1 MDTGQTKL
9 PAPRNAQTDL
19 REQEA
24 LLRKEYEYEKGL
36 YEQSTRSADIHRR
49 IRQGVCWYPVHI
61 GDHRYNSL
69 NQLTVEVQRL
79 EEDDTEHS
87 FEYGRPVRFFRPAE
101 DGTLR
106 YFNFPAVISYVQDS
120 RMVVT
125 MPGSQALAN
134 IAATADLGIQ
144 LYFDDTS
151 YKTMFA
157 ALREVAAARDNR
169 LAHLREVLLGT
180 QPATS
185 RTLPAVRFPWL
196 NASQEEAVN
205 RVLTAREV
213 AVVHGPPG
221 TGKTT
226 TLVEAVFETLHRENQ
241 VLVCAQSNTAVD
253 WIAEKLVDRGIRVLR
268 IGNPT
273 RVNDKMLEFTYER
286 RFEAHPDYPEL
297 WNLRKAVREALS
309 RLRKGNRNDRE
320 RLHNHLSKLRARATE
335 LEIRIDA
342 ALFDEA
348 RVIACTL
355 VGSANRILERKRFSS
370 LFIDEAAQAIEA
382 ACWIAIT
389 KSDRVIL
396 AGDHC
401 QLPPTVKCPE
411 ALHGGLGKT
420 LLEKI
425 VHTHPGNV
433 SLLRIQYRMHEDIM
447 RFPSR
452 WFYHNALIAAPEVK
466 HRGILDYDTT
476 ITWIDTSER
485 ECEEKTV
492 GEGTGRLNTG
502 EAELLLHQL
511 RLYMERIGH
520 DRLLDERID
529 FGVISPYRAQ
539 VQYLRH
545 LIRRAPFFR
554 PFRHLITVHTVDGF
568 QGQERDVIFI
578 SLVRANAGGQIGFL
592 RDLRRMNVAITRA
605 RMKLVILGDTATL
618 TRHPFYQALH
628 EYILSHAST
637 H

>member
-1 MDTGQTKL
+1 M
-9 PAPRNAQTDL
+9 
-19 REQEA
+19 
-24 LLRKEYEYEKGL
+24 
-36 YEQSTRSADIHRR
+36 
-49 IRQGVCWYPVHI
+49 
-61 GDHRYNSL
+61 
-69 NQLTVEVQRL
+69 
-79 EEDDTEHS
+79 
-87 FEYGRPVRFFRPAE
+87 
-101 DGTLR
+101 
-106 YFNFPAVISYVQDS
+106 
-120 RMVVT
+120 
-125 MPGSQALAN
+125 
-134 IAATADLGIQ
+134 
-144 LYFDDTS
+144 
-151 YKTMFA
+151 
-157 ALREVAAARDNR
+157 
-169 LAHLREVLLGT
+169 
-180 QPATS
+180 
-185 RTLPAVRFPWL
+185 
-196 NASQEEAVN
+196 
-205 RVLTAREV
+205 
-213 AVVHGPPG
+213 
-221 TGKTT
+221 
-226 TLVEAVFETLHRENQ
+226 
-241 VLVCAQSNTAVD
+241 
-253 WIAEKLVDRGIRVLR
+253 
-268 IGNPT
+268 
-273 RVNDKMLEFTYER
+273 
-286 RFEAHPDYPEL
+286 
-297 WNLRKAVREALS
+297 
-309 RLRKGNRNDRE
+309 
-320 RLHNHLSKLRARATE
+320 
-335 LEIRIDA
+335 
-342 ALFDEA
+342 
-348 RVIACTL
+348 
-355 VGSANRILERKRFSS
+355 
-370 LFIDEAAQAIEA
+370 
-382 ACWIAIT
+382 
-389 KSDRVIL
+389 IL

-476 ITWIDTSER
+476 VTWIDTSER

-492 GEGTGRLNTG
+492 GQGTGRLNTG

-545 LIRRAPFFR
+545 LIGRTPFFR

-637 H
+637 P